1 MVNKSASLF
10 ELEVERLVYGGDAMG
25 RLPDGRAVFFPFAL
39 PGEKVSIQLTE
50 EKKRFARAELLDVFQ
65 PSPSRIEPR
74 CPHFGICGGC
84 HYQHMSYEQQIE
96 TKTDILREQF
106 ARIAGISDSP
116 LLPIHKS
123 TPHWNYRNRLQ
134 FHLSGHG
141 KVSFVAIDG
150 RSLMEVEA
158 CYLPQPE
165 IDEVWP
171 GLDFEPGLEID
182 RVELVQGTDGEVLL
196 ILEAGPVEIPE
207 FVLDIP
213 ISAVHLVS
221 SGSVV
226 LAGDDHVIM
235 QVKDRDFLVSAG
247 SFFQVNP
254 FLTADMVNTVLE
266 DLDPASTDRVMD
278 VYCGVGLFSAFL
290 APHVRSLSGIEFSP
304 YATQDFAYNLDEFS
318 NVTLYEG
325 EAEEVLPQVDEH
337 IDKIIVDPPRSGL
350 GRKVVDTILQL
361 NPHLI
366 SYVSCDPATLA
377 RDTAR
382 LHRGGYSLEKITPFD
397 LFPHSYHIETISLF
411 KKG

>member
-1 MVNKSASLF
+1 
-10 ELEVERLVYGGDAMG
+10 
-25 RLPDGRAVFFPFAL
+25 
-39 PGEKVSIQLTE
+39 
-50 EKKRFARAELLDVFQ
+50 
-65 PSPSRIEPR
+65 
-74 CPHFGICGGC
+74 
-84 HYQHMSYEQQIE
+84 
-96 TKTDILREQF
+96 
-106 ARIAGISDSP
+106 
-116 LLPIHKS
+116 
-123 TPHWNYRNRLQ
+123 
-134 FHLSGHG
+134 
-141 KVSFVAIDG
+141 
-150 RSLMEVEA
+150 
-158 CYLPQPE
+158 
-165 IDEVWP
+165 
-171 GLDFEPGLEID
+171 
-182 RVELVQGTDGEVLL
+182 LL

-325 EAEEVLPQVDEH
+325 EAEEILPQVDEH